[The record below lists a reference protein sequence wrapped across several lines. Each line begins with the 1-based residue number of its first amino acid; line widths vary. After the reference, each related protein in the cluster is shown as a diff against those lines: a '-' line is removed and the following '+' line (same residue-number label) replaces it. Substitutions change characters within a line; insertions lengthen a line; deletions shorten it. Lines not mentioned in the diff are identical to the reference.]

1 MDYLY
6 QKVAYLKGLAEGMEI
21 EEESK
26 EGKLLIHI
34 IDALEEFAHV
44 ITDMIENYEDL
55 EEYVEYIDEDLSDV
69 EDEIYGYDEFDDE
82 YDYYPF
88 DNFDEEDLESV
99 EFDCDC
105 CEDEIL
111 DEFEEKE

>member
-21 EEESK
+21 DDKSK
-26 EGKLLIHI
+26 EGTLLIHI
-34 IDALEEFAHV
+34 IDTLEEFADV
-44 ITDMIENYEDL
+44 VTDIIEGYEDL

-82 YDYYPF
+82 CDYYPF
-88 DNFDEEDLESV
+88 DDFDDEDLECI

-111 DEFEEKE
+111 EDLEE